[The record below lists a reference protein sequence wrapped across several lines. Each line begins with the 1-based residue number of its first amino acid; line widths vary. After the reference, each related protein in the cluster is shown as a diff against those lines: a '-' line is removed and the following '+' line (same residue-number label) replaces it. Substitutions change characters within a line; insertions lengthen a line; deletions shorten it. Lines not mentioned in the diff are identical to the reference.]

1 MERLKYRIDTLYNS
15 VKSIKEN
22 FEYIN
27 DFISRLKEIYDL
39 CDIAYNEYSVY
50 NQCVNKITNYVFCN
64 GGSGYGYTIASDY
77 VKILKANNY
86 TYLELQIDNTFY
98 LFRNG
103 CGISRDSYS
112 IEELSKIYNVLSHS
126 YDELEKMYKE
136 IKLYKEE
143 INNG

>member
-27 DFISRLKEIYDL
+27 DFINRLKEIYDL
-39 CDIAYNEYSVY
+39 CDIAYNEYSEY
-50 NQCVNKITNYVFCN
+50 NQCVSKITNYEFCN
-64 GGSGYGYTIASDY
+64 EEFTGYGYTIASDCI
-77 VKILKANNY
+77 KILKADNY

-103 CGISRDSYS
+103 CGILRDAYS
-112 IEELSKIYNVLSHS
+112 IKELSKIHNILSCS

-136 IKLYKEE
+136 IKIYKEDE
-143 INNG
+143 